1 MAKQGNK
8 NNKARCEKYKQM
20 GRREINKAEKQKR
33 HQKRME
39 RFAKRKENGKSYQ
52 YKPNPFKKDSKEY
65 IAEANARAR
74 KNTNHKLPI
83 SKFDSI
89 MRKVDNYLLELR
101 NEEKKLKELKV
112 KNSNRTENNIS
123 EQ

>member
-1 MAKQGNK
+1 MAKPGNK

-39 RFAKRKENGKSYQ
+39 KFAKRKEEGKCYE

-74 KNTNHKLPI
+74 KNIDHKLPM
-83 SKFDSI
+83 SRFDSV
-89 MRKVDNYLLELR
+89 MRKVDNYLLKIK
-101 NEEKKLKELKV
+101 NEEKRLKEING
-112 KNSNRTENNIS
+112 KNSNVVENDIN
-123 EQ
+123 EY